1 MKKNFL
7 LREKK
12 YSTGLSKN
20 RFTRSIQFPEWENGS
35 VQAKIIKASVTY
47 IPNLLFFRAVGTLLG
62 WIFGG
67 IGWLFLAGLAVTVFG
82 LALIAVPVVLVI
94 GLVALIAAA
103 VS

>member
-47 IPNLLFFRAVGTLLG
+47 IPNLLYRFSESDLNAGSIMCVSRLLRDKTDHNRQES
-62 WIFGG
+62 G
-67 IGWLFLAGLAVTVFG
+67 IQQNNRNRGRIPLS
-82 LALIAVPVVLVI
+82 I
-94 GLVALIAAA
+94 
-103 VS
+103 